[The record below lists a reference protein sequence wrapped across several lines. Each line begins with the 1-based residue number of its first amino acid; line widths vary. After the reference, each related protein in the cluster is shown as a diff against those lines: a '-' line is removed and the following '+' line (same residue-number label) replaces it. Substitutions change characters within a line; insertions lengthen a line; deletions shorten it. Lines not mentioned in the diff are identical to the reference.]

1 MPGASLGNLTPLQ
14 LDRSAPRADDL
25 SCRARFYADIRATLE
40 RIALEDIKP
49 RARRR
54 AEREA
59 TLCMLEKHGLLD
71 RTTGGGRSTR
81 SSKLQ

>member
-1 MPGASLGNLTPLQ
+1 MPRASLGNLTSLE

-25 SCRARFYADIRATLE
+25 SCRARFYADTRAALE

-59 TLCMLEKHGLLD
+59 IFCMLEKHGLLD
-71 RTTGGGRSTR
+71 RTTEGGGSTR
-81 SSKLQ
+81 SSKRK